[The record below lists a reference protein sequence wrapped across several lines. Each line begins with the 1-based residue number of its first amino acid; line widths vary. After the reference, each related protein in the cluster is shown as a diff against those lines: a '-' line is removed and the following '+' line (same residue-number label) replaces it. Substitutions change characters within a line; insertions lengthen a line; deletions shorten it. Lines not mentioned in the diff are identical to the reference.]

1 MLLNKQL
8 SKIKRSRNFLIVALI
23 NKDWKILS
31 TLMNIVIIFNNKI
44 KKQQIIIKSRAKYR
58 VKIKLIKTWILAVQ
72 VFKWIFKKLVN
83 LKMLKRMNFNLI

>member
-31 TLMNIVIIFNNKI
+31 FLMNIVIIFNNKI

-58 VKIKLIKTWILAVQ
+58 VKIKLIKT
-72 VFKWIFKKLVN
+72 
-83 LKMLKRMNFNLI
+83 